1 MQRKSKAERIE
12 PPMSVQEM
20 AAFIAQTSGELA
32 LLAGRA
38 QWPLLT
44 YFLNMA
50 RVEAEARLAS
60 VDGKP
65 ERRSTQRLSSV
76 GRSSGV

>member
-1 MQRKSKAERIE
+1 MPKPKHGQTSPNQIALDDL
-12 PPMSVQEM
+12 
-20 AAFIAQTSGELA
+20 AAYIAQTSGELA

-50 RVEAEARLAS
+50 RVEAESRLAAQEAEVVS
-60 VDGKP
+60 VAP
-65 ERRSTQRLSSV
+65 PRSRALRA
-76 GRSSGV
+76 GRS